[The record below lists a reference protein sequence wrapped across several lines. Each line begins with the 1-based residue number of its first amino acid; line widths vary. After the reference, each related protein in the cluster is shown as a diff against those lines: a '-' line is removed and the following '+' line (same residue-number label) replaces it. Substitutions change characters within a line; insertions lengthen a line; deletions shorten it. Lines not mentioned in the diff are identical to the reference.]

1 MLNPTHCNVLMIYPR
16 FSAGSFWNYSI
27 TAELFGARY
36 PTIPLGLITLAAM
49 LPGECGRSASS
60 IGIRRPSTR
69 PTSTG
74 LISS

>member
-36 PTIPLGLITLAAM
+36 PTVPLGLITLAAM
-49 LPGECGRSASS
+49 LPREW
-60 IGIRRPSTR
+60 
-69 PTSTG
+69 
-74 LISS
+74 